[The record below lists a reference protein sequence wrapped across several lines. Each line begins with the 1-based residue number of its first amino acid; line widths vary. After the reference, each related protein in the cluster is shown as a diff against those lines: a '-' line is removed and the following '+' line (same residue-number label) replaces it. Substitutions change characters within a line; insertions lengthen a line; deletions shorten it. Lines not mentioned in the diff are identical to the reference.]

1 MGIDIGH
8 SPIYSPK
15 QDGATGVMI
24 PLIKDAAGVESIV
37 DAVKFPP
44 IGNRGMDGAGPLR
57 GVHSFSVGILYT

>member
-1 MGIDIGH
+1 
-8 SPIYSPK
+8 
-15 QDGATGVMI
+15 MI